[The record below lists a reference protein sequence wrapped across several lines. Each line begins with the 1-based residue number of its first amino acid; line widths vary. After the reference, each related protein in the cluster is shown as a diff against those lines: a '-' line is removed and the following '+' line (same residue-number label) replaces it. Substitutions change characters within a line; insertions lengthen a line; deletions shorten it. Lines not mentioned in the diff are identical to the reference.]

1 MTTHDVV
8 INRLMGDP
16 TQVEIETEFVS
27 ILSSKPGFKI
37 FFTLLQRGA
46 TTTKELNRILPT
58 SKRTVSRTLNKL
70 RDMGVVKV
78 PKKVDDRLLRHGNPG
93 PKPYIWAMEDSTE
106 EQVEAAWIRYR
117 ELFRKQKPKP
127 ETVQAPL
134 DPEYRQLLPKA
145 ANIVRKTSPFPNRPS
160 ARECRK
166 ALMKL
171 GVPADD
177 AEHLISPLIKRI
189 TG

>member
-8 INRLMGDP
+8 INRLMGDA

-27 ILSSKPGFKI
+27 ILSTKPGFKI

-46 TTTKELNRILPT
+46 TTTRELNRMLPT

-70 RDMGVVKV
+70 KDMGIVKV

-93 PKPYIWAMEDSTE
+93 PKPYIWAMEGSTE
-106 EQVEAAWIRYR
+106 EQVDAAWIRYR
-117 ELFRKQKPKP
+117 ELFRKHSPKP

-134 DPEYRQLLPKA
+134 DPEYQQLLPKA
-145 ANIVRKTSPFPNRPS
+145 AELVKRTSPFPDHPS
-160 ARECRK
+160 ATECK
-166 ALMKL
+166 QALMKL
-171 GVPADD
+171 GVPPGD